1 MDVKKDILWRVYL
14 VYLGIVAFA
23 LCIIGKAVFIQR
35 AEGEYWISLS
45 DSLHL
50 EYRELDAERGTI
62 FSEDGSMLS
71 TSIPYFDVRID
82 FGADGLREK
91 DGKNFYA
98 NIDSLAIKLYQLFGE
113 SSASDYKERLIAAYK
128 KKERYHLLRKNIS
141 FREYQQMNE
150 WKFIKAGRN
159 KSGFIFEEME
169 KRMTPF
175 GLLANRT
182 IGLSRQYV
190 NAEGKVI
197 NSNVGLEKT
206 YDKMLR
212 GENGKRL
219 VRRISGGAYVP
230 IEGTEIEPENGH
242 DIITTIDVNIQD
254 IAENA
259 LMKMMVGNE
268 CEHGT
273 CIVMEVKT
281 GKIKA
286 IANLGKQKDGSYY
299 EDFNYAI
306 TKSEPG
312 STFKLMTLLAVLED
326 HYLSL
331 KNNVDLEGGV
341 WKTAGR
347 IVHDSEPHGRKNVS
361 VKEAFALSS
370 NVGMAKIATAYYAN
384 QPRKFLN
391 HIYKL
396 GLDSLT
402 GVGLIGE
409 TKPLILNPSSK
420 YWSATTLPWM
430 AFGYN
435 LSLTPLHTLMLYNTI
450 ANDGVMMQPYLVSRI
465 MKDGKLVK
473 DYQPTVKRTNICSDE
488 TLNMLK
494 ECLED
499 VVLNGTAKSMQTPI
513 YSIAGKTG
521 TALVADGSRG
531 YADHI
536 YQSSFAGYFPA
547 DNPRYSCIVVIKNK
561 PSAIKYYG
569 AAVAGPV
576 FREVADKL
584 YAFAPNEKEN
594 YTNVLSKDSSSS
606 SWAGWRKDFENIFNE
621 LKIKV
626 VDSSSNGTWITV
638 NKENSS
644 ATAKR
649 IPAVKGAVPNLKGMG
664 LKDAV
669 HLLENMDLKVVARG
683 FGKINQ
689 QSLPPGTN
697 YDKGQTIYIELN

>member
-23 LCIIGKAVFIQR
+23 LFIIGKAIFIQR
-35 AEGEYWISLS
+35 AEGKYWISLS

-91 DGKNFYA
+91 EGKNFYS
-98 NIDSLAIKLYQLFGE
+98 NVDSLSIKLYQLFGE
-113 SSASDYKERLIAAYK
+113 SSALAYKQSLIAAYK
-128 KKERYHLLRKNIS
+128 RKERYHLLRKNIS
-141 FREYQQMNE
+141 FREYQQMID
-150 WKFIKAGRN
+150 WKFLKSGRN
-159 KSGFIFEEME
+159 KSGFIFEEKE

-182 IGLSRQYV
+182 IGLSRQYL
-190 NAEGKVI
+190 NAKGEMVT
-197 NSNVGLEKT
+197 SNVGLEKT
-206 YDKMLR
+206 YDQLLR

-242 DIITTIDVNIQD
+242 DVITTIDVNIQD
-254 IAENA
+254 ITENA
-259 LMKMMVGNE
+259 LMKMMVDNE

-286 IANLGKQKDGSYY
+286 IANLGKQKDGTYF

-312 STFKLMTLLAVLED
+312 STFKLMTMMALFED
-326 HYLSL
+326 HYLGL
-331 KNNVDLEGGV
+331 NNTVDLEGGI

-347 IVHDSEPHGRKNVS
+347 VVRDSEQHGKKNVS
-361 VKEAFALSS
+361 VKQAFSLSS
-370 NVGMAKIATAYYAN
+370 NVGMAKLATAYYAN

-391 HIYKL
+391 HIYRL
-396 GLDSLT
+396 GLDSTT
-402 GVGLIGE
+402 GIGIVGE

-430 AFGYN
+430 SFGYN
-435 LSLTPLHTLMLYNTI
+435 LSLTPLHTLMLYNAI
-450 ANDGVMMQPYLVSRI
+450 ANEGVMMKPYLVSSI
-465 MKDGKLVK
+465 MKDGKMVQEF
-473 DYQPTVKRTNICSDE
+473 QPVVKRSKICSDE
-488 TLNMLK
+488 TLKMLK

-499 VVLNGTAKSMQTPI
+499 VVLNGTGKTLQTSV
-513 YSIAGKTG
+513 YTIAGKTG
-521 TALVADGSRG
+521 TALVADGSNG
-531 YADHI
+531 YSDHI

-547 DNPRYSCIVVIKNK
+547 ENPRYSCIVVIKNK
-561 PSAIKYYG
+561 PSAKKFYG

-584 YAFAPNEKEN
+584 YAFAANEKDHYAEFK
-594 YTNVLSKDSSSS
+594 TKDSTHSL
-606 SWAGWRKDFENIFNE
+606 WAGWRKDFENIFNE

-626 VDSSSNGTWITV
+626 VDSTTNGQWISV
-638 NKENSS
+638 NKEYGS
-644 ATAKR
+644 ATAKKML
-649 IPAVKGAVPNLKGMG
+649 AVKGAIPNLKGMG
-664 LKDAV
+664 LKDAI
-669 HLLENMDLKVVARG
+669 HMLENMDLKVVAKG

-689 QSLPPGTN
+689 QSLAPGTN
-697 YDKGQTIYIELN
+697 YNKGQTIYIELN